1 MRSTTFALS
10 KKAKTPLYSHASPAI
25 LVGMKKVIA
34 FDLDDTLA
42 VTKSPISDRMSEL
55 LTQLLQK
62 YDVCV
67 ISGGKFEQFEKQVVD
82 RLEAPT
88 HLLNKLHL
96 MPTCGTR
103 YYRYDELDSKWAKQ
117 YAEDLTVE
125 QKESIEQALA
135 QVSKE
140 LGLWEEK
147 PYGDIIE
154 DRGSQVTFSAL
165 GQQAPA
171 EKKYEWAEKNKD
183 IKPILRDKVAELLPD
198 LEVRLGGTTS
208 VDVTRIG
215 IDKAYG
221 MQKLMDAIDVSK
233 DEILFIG
240 DKLMEG
246 GNDYPVKAMGI
257 DSIAVDGWE
266 DTALVLEGILA
277 VTE

>member
-1 MRSTTFALS
+1 MP
-10 KKAKTPLYSHASPAI
+10 KKL
-25 LVGMKKVIA
+25 IA

-42 VTKSPISDRMSEL
+42 ITKSPISDRMGEL
-55 LTQLLQK
+55 LVDLLEQ
-62 YDVCV
+62 YDVCI
-67 ISGGKFEQFEKQVVD
+67 ISGGKFEQFKKQVVD
-82 RLEAPT
+82 RLEAPA
-88 HLLNKLHL
+88 HKLNRMHL

-103 YYRYDELDSKWAKQ
+103 YYRYDELTADWKLQ
-117 YAEDLTVE
+117 YAEDLTDA
-125 QKESIEQALA
+125 QKQRILEALESSA
-135 QVSKE
+135 KE
-140 LGLWEEK
+140 LGLWAEK

-154 DRGSQVTFSAL
+154 DRGSQVTYSAL

-171 EKKYEWAEKNKD
+171 EEKYAWAEKNAEAK
-183 IKPILRDKVAELLPD
+183 KVLRQKVADQLPD

-221 MQKLMDAIDVSK
+221 MTKLLDALEISK

-240 DKLMEG
+240 DKLQEG

-257 DSIAVDGWE
+257 DCIEVDRWE

-277 VTE
+277 VTD